1 MPNPMGPPAQP
12 MGQPQQPQ
20 QPMGQQPMGQPQ
32 QPQQPQQA
40 GVQGTG
46 MGMGQVMQYIQSL
59 PEPERTQALEAL
71 SKNYGGV
78 SEGLNEQLESA
89 KMLRDGASTDGV
101 QAGNVYVAGNPL
113 SHIADGMQKY
123 QSREDIKR
131 LRGEKD
137 DLNDQYQQG
146 IRGVQNAMLG

>member
-1 MPNPMGPPAQP
+1 
-12 MGQPQQPQ
+12 
-20 QPMGQQPMGQPQ
+20 
-32 QPQQPQQA
+32 
-40 GVQGTG
+40 
-46 MGMGQVMQYIQSL
+46 MGQVMQYIQSL